1 MFQHTCLL
9 SYKRSAVLRHV
20 RDVVK
25 EAQVG
30 CNSRMFA
37 FVAVFGRSAW
47 GSGCGVIGDGARTT
61 AAVRARERA
70 LMLGGR
76 NNDVYF
82 RRRVAPMHQRSQ
94 RGEPPVLIYTY
105 EENLLLLP
113 RMIRRCDT
121 RICRGWELASTPT
134 HMCSLPACLLT
145 TAERCIPLLC

>member
-1 MFQHTCLL
+1 MHESTTPLHLVPQLLIDSVSKSPRLAAIVMFQHTCLL

-37 FVAVFGRSAW
+37 FVAVFGRSAGRRSAW
-47 GSGCGVIGDGARTT
+47 WRDRRRR
-61 AAVRARERA
+61 AAVSARERRARA

-82 RRRVAPMHQRSQ
+82 RRRVAPMHHN
-94 RGEPPVLIYTY
+94 
-105 EENLLLLP
+105 EEKF
-113 RMIRRCDT
+113 
-121 RICRGWELASTPT
+121 
-134 HMCSLPACLLT
+134 
-145 TAERCIPLLC
+145 LLC